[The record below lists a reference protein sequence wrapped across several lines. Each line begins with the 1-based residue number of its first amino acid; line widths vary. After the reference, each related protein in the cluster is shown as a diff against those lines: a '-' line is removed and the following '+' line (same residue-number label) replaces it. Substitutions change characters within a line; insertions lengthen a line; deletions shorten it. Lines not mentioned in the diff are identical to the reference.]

1 MLGLPKGK
9 VFLAAWTAEWEKE
22 FIWEKTQIENELG
35 ELILVVHHIG
45 STAVKNLSA
54 KPIID
59 IGIELKEF
67 QLGSQCVNGLEKL
80 GYAYGGTNILPD
92 RHYFSK
98 GDSRTHQI
106 HMFQTG
112 SLYLEKQLAFRNYL
126 LENNA
131 ALNEYQDLKVKLS
144 QKHQTDKLLYADE
157 KTEFINSILDSLGF
171 ELSVT
176 KNIKN

>member
-9 VFLAAWTAEWEKE
+9 VFLMAWTAEWEKE

-35 ELILVVHHIG
+35 ELILAVHHIG

-59 IGIELKEF
+59 IGIELKDY
-67 QLGSQCVNGLEKL
+67 QHGSECVQGLERL
-80 GYAYGGTNILPD
+80 GYAYRGTNILPD

-98 GDSRTHQI
+98 GEPRTHQI

-112 SLYLEKQLAFRNYL
+112 SLYLEKILAFRDYL
-126 LENNA
+126 LKNDA
-131 ALNEYQDLKVKLS
+131 ALNEYQELKVKLS
-144 QKHQTDKLLYADE
+144 QKHEKDKLLYTDE

-171 ELSVT
+171 
-176 KNIKN
+176 N